1 MPTRLIKNDFVNGES
16 QFATVN
22 QRTGFL
28 KTDKLI
34 QLSIGLQQ
42 LMKPVG
48 VKHTQYT
55 LSDPS
60 LGTIHLRRRQ
70 IFHDF

>member
-1 MPTRLIKNDFVNGES
+1 MPARLIKNDFENGES

-34 QLSIGLQQ
+34 QLWKGLQQ

-48 VKHTQYT
+48 VK
-55 LSDPS
+55 S
-60 LGTIHLRRRQ
+60 
-70 IFHDF
+70 